1 MTVKILRRKGRW
13 GDERMPHSRPPP
25 SDADSR
31 DLEAQGYRQELDRSL
46 GSFSAFAAGFSYLSL
61 LTGLFQNFHRGYGA
75 GGPAFFWTWP
85 VTLAGQF
92 AIALCFAELA
102 AHYPLCGG
110 VYQWS
115 RHVSPAGL
123 GWLAGWVYLASL
135 VVTLA
140 AVALALQETLPQV
153 WPGCQVIHTGD
164 EKADGASNAVLLAVV
179 VLIFSTAVNAA
190 GVNLLSRINNVGVFC
205 ELFGVLLL
213 IVLLAVHAVRG
224 PGVVFQTLD
233 RGAGQPGGYF
243 GPFCAAGIMA
253 AYLLYGYDTA
263 GTLAEE
269 TANPRRRAPRAI
281 LQALAAA
288 GVGGALILLF
298 SLQALRDPQDANL
311 SSLGLPYLVKE
322 TLGER
327 LGTAFLI
334 DVVFAITVCVL
345 AVHTGAVRMVF
356 AMARDGGL
364 PWSGR
369 LARVSPGTRTPVL
382 PVLLVGGL
390 AAGLLLANLRFANV
404 IEVVITLSIVWA
416 NLAYLLV
423 VGPLLVRRLRG
434 WPRRGS
440 CGVGGVF
447 GLGRLG
453 VPINVLAAAW
463 AALTV
468 VNMGWPRPEVY
479 GNEWYKR
486 SAAVYLTAALLGG
499 GMVYYKWVGRRAAV
513 EGTGGRP

>member
-1 MTVKILRRKGRW
+1 MSHASLA
-13 GDERMPHSRPPP
+13 PPGP
-25 SDADSR
+25 APDADSR
-31 DLEAQGYRQELDRSL
+31 DLEAQGYRQELARTL

-61 LTGLFQNFHRGYGA
+61 LTGLFQNFHLGYRN

-110 VYQWS
+110 IYQWS
-115 RHVSPAGL
+115 RHVSPPGL
-123 GWLAGWVYLASL
+123 GWLTGWVYLASL
-135 VVTLA
+135 IVTLA
-140 AVALALQETLPQV
+140 AVALALQVTLPQV
-153 WPGCQVIHTGD
+153 WPGCQVIHTGND
-164 EKADGASNAVLLAVV
+164 DADRASNAVLLAVV
-179 VLIFSTAVNAA
+179 LLIFSTAVNAA
-190 GVNLLSRINNVGVFC
+190 GVNLLARINNVGVFC

-213 IVLLAVHAVRG
+213 IVLLTAHAVRG
-224 PGVVFQTLD
+224 PDIVFHTLGH
-233 RGAGQPGGYF
+233 GAGRPGGYF
-243 GPFCAAGIMA
+243 GPFCAAGVMA

-288 GVGGALILLF
+288 GLGGALILLF
-298 SLQALRDPQDANL
+298 SLQALPDPHDANL
-311 SSLGLPYLVKE
+311 SDLGLPYLVKE
-322 TLGER
+322 VLGER
-327 LGTAFLI
+327 LGKVFLL

-369 LARVSPGTRTPVL
+369 LAHVSPTTQTPVL
-382 PVLLVGGL
+382 PVLVVGGL

-434 WPRRGS
+434 WPDQGGS
-440 CGVGGVF
+440 GTRGVF
-447 GLGRLG
+447 RLGRLG
-453 VPINVLAAAW
+453 LVVNLVAAAW
-463 AALTV
+463 AVLTV
-468 VNMGWPRPEVY
+468 VNMVWPRPEVY
-479 GNEWYKR
+479 GDEWYKR
-486 SAAVYLTAALLGG
+486 SAGVYLTVALLGG
-499 GMVYYKWVGRRAAV
+499 GIVYYKWAGRRTAAARA
-513 EGTGGRP
+513 ESTGGDHGE